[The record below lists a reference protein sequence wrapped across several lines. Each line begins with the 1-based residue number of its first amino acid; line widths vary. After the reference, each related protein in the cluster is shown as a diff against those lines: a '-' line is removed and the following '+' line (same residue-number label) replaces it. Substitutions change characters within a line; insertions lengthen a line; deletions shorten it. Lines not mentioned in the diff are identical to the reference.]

1 MKRLCTLLLALSLAW
16 SAGAGARDAD
26 DPREM
31 VRDTTREV
39 LAALED
45 NRDAIEDDPR
55 EVFQLV
61 GDIVLPRFDFEIMSQ
76 LVLARHWRGA
86 SEAQRERFTEEFR
99 RLLVRTYARAL
110 AEYSGE
116 EEVRFPAQR
125 IDPERERVTVR
136 TEIVRPDGPAIPVNY
151 ALRRTDGGWQVFDVD
166 IEGVSLVQNYRSQFD
181 GVARREGVDGL
192 IERLAERNR
201 EAGDEV
207 RG

>member
-1 MKRLCTLLLALSLAW
+1 MKMLSALLLGLVLGW
-16 SAGAGARDAD
+16 SAPAAAQDAG

-31 VRDTTREV
+31 VRATTLEV

-45 NRDAIEDDPR
+45 NRDRIEGNPR

-61 GDIVLPRFDFEIMSQ
+61 GEIVLPRFDFEIMSQ
-76 LVLARHWRGA
+76 LVLARNWRSA
-86 SEAQRERFTEEFR
+86 SPGQRARFTEEFR
-99 RLLVRTYARAL
+99 RLLVRTYAQAL

-116 EEVRFPAQR
+116 EEVRFPPQR
-125 IDPERERVTVR
+125 IDAERERVTVK

-151 ALRRTDGGWQVFDVD
+151 ALRRTGGGWQVFDVD

-181 GVARREGVDGL
+181 GVVRREGVDGL